1 MIKAVGIIPVRG
13 GSKGIPRKNLKTISG
28 KSLIEITC
36 KNALGS
42 ELLDQV
48 VISTED
54 KEIFDHSKTI
64 KDVITIKRPSILAQD
79 DTSTASVLI
88 HAIQKLDELG
98 FGKIDIVVL
107 LQVTC
112 PLRDKTIIDNCINHL
127 LLNPQCDS
135 LCTLVDVNGIH
146 PIRMYTIN
154 NKSEI
159 FPYTNSRDQEFA
171 PRQKLKPVYVR
182 SGDVYAIRTDI
193 LLKKNSLLGD
203 TPHGIIINENDTC
216 NIDTPID
223 FELAQI
229 LYKKKYN

>member
-1 MIKAVGIIPVRG
+1 MIKAVGIIPARG

-36 KNALGS
+36 SNGLSS
-42 ELLDQV
+42 ELLNRV

-54 KEIFDHSKTI
+54 KEIFDHSQKI
-64 KDVITIKRPSILAQD
+64 KDVITIKRPSNLAQD
-79 DTSTASVLI
+79 DTPSASVLI
-88 HAIQKLDELG
+88 HALQKLDELG

-112 PLRDKTIIDNCINHL
+112 PLRDKSIIDKCINHL
-127 LLNPQCDS
+127 LLNPKCDS
-135 LCTLVDVNGIH
+135 ICTLVDVNGIH

-154 NKSEI
+154 DKSEI
-159 FPYTNSRDQEFA
+159 FPYTKSRDQEFA
-171 PRQKLKPVYVR
+171 PRQKLKPLYVR
-182 SGDVYAIRTDI
+182 SGDVYAMRTNT
-193 LLKKNSLLGD
+193 LFRKKSLLGD
-203 TPHGIIINENDTC
+203 NPHGIIINENDTC

-229 LYKKKYN
+229 LYKKKFK